1 MMMVMV
7 IVLFKQLWK
16 LTISFKIARHNR
28 EAALSDKK
36 KDVGDVKNLK
46 KKKKEKEIKSSSN
59 GHSIKLYQKVYMVVT
74 GEPPKRARGCNTRT
88 DFGRK
93 GYLVG
98 TPDELKSAIS
108 ESFSV

>member
-1 MMMVMV
+1 MRGQIAAMKMIWK
-7 IVLFKQLWK
+7 IVLLMIILFQ
-16 LTISFKIARHNR
+16 R